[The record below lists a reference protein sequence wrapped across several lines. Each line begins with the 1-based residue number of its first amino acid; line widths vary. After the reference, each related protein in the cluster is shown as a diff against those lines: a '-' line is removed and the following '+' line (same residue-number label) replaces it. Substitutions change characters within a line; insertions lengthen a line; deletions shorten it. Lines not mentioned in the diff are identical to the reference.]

1 MNNKIKKAGRHTS
14 QNEGLIFEKS
24 SAGKRAFELP
34 PLDVPAVDAA
44 KALGAHHRAGGVEHF
59 PEVSE
64 IEVLRHFTR
73 LSTWNYAIDL
83 GMYPL
88 GSCTMKYNPRVN
100 EFVARLDGLAT
111 EHPYQPQELS
121 QGCLKILQLLEKCL
135 LEITGMDSITLQP
148 AAGAQGEMTGL
159 LLIRAYLEKQG
170 NPRKKVLIPDSAHG
184 TNPATAVIAG
194 YEVENI
200 KSESHGQ
207 IDVDKLRE
215 LVTEDVAALMVT
227 NPSTLGIFEQRIP
240 EIAEILHA
248 KGALLYM
255 DGANMNALTGITRPG
270 DFGVDVMHLNLHKTF
285 STPHGGGGPGTGPVA
300 MKKILEPFRP
310 VPVLVEKEGGRL
322 ALDANR
328 PDSIGRVKAFVG
340 NFGLLVRALAYIL
353 AYGPGVRE
361 ATEDAVINANYI
373 RKHLE
378 GVFDLPY
385 SLPSMHEVVFSDA
398 LQKKNGVNTMDI
410 AKRLIDYGFH
420 PYTTAFPLIVPGALM
435 IEPTESESKEEC
447 DLFIEAMRAIA
458 QEAAE
463 NPTLVRTAP
472 HTTKV
477 RRLDEVGAAR
487 KPILR
492 WKPTDKPE
500 GKLHHATKTPH
511 PEPTPSV

>member
-1 MNNKIKKAGRHTS
+1 MTDKIKKATRHTN

-24 SAGKRAFELP
+24 SPGKRAFELP
-34 PLDVPAVDAA
+34 PLDVPGVDPAN
-44 KALGAHHRAGGVEHF
+44 ALGASYRREGVAGF

-64 IEVLRHFTR
+64 IEVIRHFTR

-100 EFVARLDGLAT
+100 EFVARLDGIAT

-121 QGCLKILQLLEKCL
+121 QGCLKILRLLEKCL

-148 AAGAQGEMTGL
+148 AVGAQGEMTGL
-159 LLIRAYLEKQG
+159 LLIRAFHEKNG

-207 IDVDKLRE
+207 IDVAKLRD
-215 LVTEDVAALMVT
+215 LVTTDVAALMIT
-227 NPSTLGIFEQRIP
+227 NPSTLGIFEERIP

-270 DFGVDVMHLNLHKTF
+270 DLGVDVMHLNLHKTF
-285 STPHGGGGPGTGPVA
+285 STPHGGGGPGAGPVA

-310 VPVLVEKEGGRL
+310 VPILVEKEGDRL
-322 ALDANR
+322 ALESVR
-328 PDSIGRVKAFVG
+328 PDSIGRVKAFSG
-340 NFGLLVRALAYIL
+340 NFGVLVRALAYIL
-353 AYGPGVRE
+353 AYGPGVRQ
-361 ATEDAVINANYI
+361 ATEDAVLNANYI

-398 LQKKNGVNTMDI
+398 LQKKNGVSTMDI

-435 IEPTESESKEEC
+435 IEPTESESREEC
-447 DLFIEAMRAIA
+447 DLFIDAMRSIA
-458 QEAAE
+458 NEAATTPE
-463 NPTLVRTAP
+463 LVKTAP
-472 HTTKV
+472 HTTRV

-492 WKPTDKPE
+492 WKPQASRTGAAD
-500 GKLHHATKTPH
+500 
-511 PEPTPSV
+511 

>member
-1 MNNKIKKAGRHTS
+1 MTDKIKKATRHTN

-24 SAGKRAFELP
+24 SPGKRAFELP
-34 PLDVPAVDAA
+34 PLDVPTADPAST
-44 KALGAHHRAGGVEHF
+44 LGTNYRRNGIDGF

-64 IEVLRHFTR
+64 IEVIRHFTR

-121 QGCLKILQLLEKCL
+121 QGCLKILRLLEQCL
-135 LEITGMDSITLQP
+135 LEITGMDSVTLQP
-148 AAGAQGEMTGL
+148 AAGAQGELTGL
-159 LLIRAYLEKQG
+159 LLIRAYHQKNG

-207 IDVDKLRE
+207 IDVAKLRDF
-215 LVTEDVAALMVT
+215 VTPDVAALMIT

-270 DFGVDVMHLNLHKTF
+270 DLGVDVMHLNLHKTF
-285 STPHGGGGPGTGPVA
+285 STPHGGGGPGAGPVA

-310 VPVLVEKEGGRL
+310 VPILVEKEAGRL

-328 PDSIGRVKAFVG
+328 PDSIGRVKAFSG
-340 NFGLLVRALAYIL
+340 NFGVLVRALAYIL
-353 AYGPGVRE
+353 AYGPGVRQ
-361 ATEDAVINANYI
+361 ATEDAVLNANYI

-398 LQKKNGVNTMDI
+398 FQKKNGVNTMDI

-435 IEPTESESKEEC
+435 IEPTESESRQEC
-447 DLFIEAMRAIA
+447 DLFIDAMRSISE
-458 QEAAE
+458 EAST
-463 NPTLVRTAP
+463 NPELVKTAP
-472 HTTKV
+472 HSTRV

-487 KPILR
+487 KPILC
-492 WKPTDKPE
+492 WKPRASSSGAAD
-500 GKLHHATKTPH
+500 
-511 PEPTPSV
+511 

>member
-1 MNNKIKKAGRHTS
+1 MDSKIKKAGRHTS

-24 SAGKRAFELP
+24 SHGKRAFELP
-34 PLDVPAVDAA
+34 PLDVPAADAA
-44 KALGAHHRAGGVEHF
+44 ATLGAHHRGSGVENF

-100 EFVARLDGLAT
+100 EFVARLEGLAT

-215 LVTEDVAALMVT
+215 LVTNDVAALMIT

-255 DGANMNALTGITRPG
+255 DGANMNALTGVTRPG

-310 VPVLVEKEGGRL
+310 VPVLVEKEGRL
-322 ALDANR
+322 ALDSNR

-353 AYGPGVRE
+353 AYGPGVRQ

-373 RKHLE
+373 RKNLE
-378 GVFDLPY
+378 RVFDLPY

-398 LQKKNGVNTMDI
+398 IQKRNGVNTMDI

-447 DLFIEAMRAIA
+447 DLFIDAMKAIA

-463 NPTLVRTAP
+463 NPTLVKSAP
-472 HTTKV
+472 HTTRV

-492 WKPTDKPE
+492 WKPSDKPE
-500 GKLHHATKTPH
+500 GERHHAHKMPH
-511 PEPTPSV
+511 PDATPTV

>member
-1 MNNKIKKAGRHTS
+1 MNGKSNKASRHPS

-24 SAGKRAFELP
+24 SPGKRAFELP
-34 PLDVPAVDAA
+34 PLDVPSTNAA
-44 KALGAHHRAGGVEHF
+44 TELGEHHRTEGVAGF

-64 IEVLRHFTR
+64 IEVVRHFPR

-100 EFVARLDGLAT
+100 EFVARLDGIAS
-111 EHPYQPQELS
+111 EHPYQPDELS

-135 LEITGMDSITLQP
+135 LEITGMDAITLQP
-148 AAGAQGEMTGL
+148 AAGAQGELTGL
-159 LLIRAYLEKQG
+159 LLIRAYLERQG

-184 TNPATAVIAG
+184 TNPATAIIAG
-194 YEVENI
+194 YQVENI

-207 IDVDKLRE
+207 IDVEKLRE
-215 LVTEDVAALMVT
+215 LVTEDVAALMIT
-227 NPSTLGIFEQRIP
+227 NPSTLGIFEERIP

-270 DFGVDVMHLNLHKTF
+270 DLGVDVMHLNLHKTF
-285 STPHGGGGPGTGPVA
+285 STPHGGGGPGAGPVA
-300 MKKILEPFRP
+300 MKKILEPFKP
-310 VPVLVEKEGGRL
+310 VPVLVQKEGGKV
-322 ALDANR
+322 ALDSRR
-328 PDSIGRVKAFVG
+328 PDSIGKVRAFTG
-340 NFGLLVRALAYIL
+340 NFGVLVRALAYIL
-353 AYGPGVRE
+353 AYGPGVRQ
-361 ATEDAVINANYI
+361 ATEDAVLNANYI
-373 RKHLE
+373 RKGLA

-385 SLPSMHEVVFSDA
+385 SLPSLHEVVFSDA
-398 LQKKNGVNTMDI
+398 IQKRNGVSTMDI

-447 DLFIEAMRAIA
+447 DLFIEAMKSIA
-458 QEAAE
+458 EEAAKTPDVVK
-463 NPTLVRTAP
+463 NAP
-472 HTTKV
+472 HTTRV

-492 WKPTDKPE
+492 WVP
-500 GKLHHATKTPH
+500 ATASK
-511 PEPTPSV
+511 VAR

>member
-1 MNNKIKKAGRHTS
+1 MNERIKKASRHTN

-24 SAGKRAFELP
+24 SPGKRAFELP
-34 PLDVPAVDAA
+34 PLDVPTVDAA
-44 KALGAHHRAGGVEHF
+44 KALGAHHRKDGVEGF

-64 IEVLRHFTR
+64 IEVIRHFTR

-100 EFVARLDGLAT
+100 EFVARLDGIAT

-121 QGCLKILQLLEKCL
+121 QGCLKILRLLEQCL
-135 LEITGMDSITLQP
+135 LEITGMDAITLQP
-148 AAGAQGEMTGL
+148 AAGAQGELTGL
-159 LLIRAYLEKQG
+159 LLIRAHLEKQG

-207 IDVDKLRE
+207 IDVEKLRAQ
-215 LVTEDVAALMVT
+215 VTEDVAALMIT

-240 EIAEILHA
+240 EIADILHA

-270 DFGVDVMHLNLHKTF
+270 DLGVDVMHLNLHKTF
-285 STPHGGGGPGTGPVA
+285 STPHGGGGPGAGPVA
-300 MKKILEPFRP
+300 MKKILEPYRP
-310 VPVLVEKEGGRL
+310 VPILVEKDGGRL
-322 ALDANR
+322 TLETVR
-328 PDSIGRVKAFVG
+328 PNSIGKVKAFVG
-340 NFGLLVRALAYIL
+340 NFGVLVRALAYIL
-353 AYGPGVRE
+353 AYGPGVRQ
-361 ATEDAVINANYI
+361 ATEDAVLNANYI
-373 RKHLE
+373 RKRLE
-378 GVFDLPY
+378 AVYDLPY

-398 LQKKNGVNTMDI
+398 IQKKNGVSTMDI

-435 IEPTESESKEEC
+435 IEPTESESHEEC
-447 DLFIEAMRAIA
+447 DLFVDAMRSIA
-458 QEAAE
+458 DEAAKT
-463 NPTLVRTAP
+463 PDLVKTAP
-472 HTTKV
+472 HTT
-477 RRLDEVGAAR
+477 RIGRLNETAAAR

-492 WKPTDKPE
+492 WKP
-500 GKLHHATKTPH
+500 ATHKT
-511 PEPTPSV
+511 EAAD